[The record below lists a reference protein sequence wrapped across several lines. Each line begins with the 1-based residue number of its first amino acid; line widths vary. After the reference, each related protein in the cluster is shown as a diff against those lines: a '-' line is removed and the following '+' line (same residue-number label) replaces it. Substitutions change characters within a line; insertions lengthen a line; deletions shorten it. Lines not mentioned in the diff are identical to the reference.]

1 MKSAISIKS
10 GEAPRGKPR
19 GIFAE
24 PCEAKDTILAK
35 KGDKQPGFEKSL
47 ERLETIVREME
58 SGELSLEKMM
68 KHFEEGMSLVG
79 VCSAKL
85 NEVERKIELL
95 VKQGD
100 QTTLVPFETPEEPAE
115 EEGKEAQ
122 DAAEKK

>member
-1 MKSAISIKS
+1 MAT
-10 GEAPRGKPR
+10 
-19 GIFAE
+19 
-24 PCEAKDTILAK
+24 AKNS
-35 KGDKQPGFEKSL
+35 DKQPGFEKSL

-95 VKQGD
+95 VKQGG
-100 QTTLVPFETPEEPAE
+100 QTTLAPFETPEEPEEDAAAE
-115 EEGKEAQ
+115 ELG
-122 DAAEKK
+122 AAEKK

>member
-1 MKSAISIKS
+1 MATQKTDDRRRTTDDRRQKTDDNRRLSAM
-10 GEAPRGKPR
+10 ATV
-19 GIFAE
+19 
-24 PCEAKDTILAK
+24 KDS
-35 KGDKQPGFEKSL
+35 DKQPGFEKSL

-79 VCSAKL
+79 ICSTKL

-100 QTTLVPFETPEEPAE
+100 QMVAKPFEVPPEPAE
-115 EEGKEAQ
+115 EK
-122 DAAEKK
+122 

>member
-1 MKSAISIKS
+1 MAT
-10 GEAPRGKPR
+10 
-19 GIFAE
+19 
-24 PCEAKDTILAK
+24 AKNS
-35 KGDKQPGFEKSL
+35 DKQPGFEKSL

-79 VCSAKL
+79 ICSAKL

-100 QTTLVPFETPEEPAE
+100 QTTLAPFETPEESAE
-115 EEGKEAQ
+115 EEGKEAP
-122 DAAEKK
+122 DAAEEK

>member
-1 MKSAISIKS
+1 MATAKNS
-10 GEAPRGKPR
+10 EALRGKPQD
-19 GIFAE
+19 F
-24 PCEAKDTILAK
+24 LAK

-79 VCSAKL
+79 ICSTKL

-95 VKQGD
+95 VKQGEK
-100 QTTLVPFETPEEPAE
+100 TILAPFATPDEPAE
-115 EEGKEAQ
+115 EEDKETP
-122 DAAEKK
+122 AAEEEKK